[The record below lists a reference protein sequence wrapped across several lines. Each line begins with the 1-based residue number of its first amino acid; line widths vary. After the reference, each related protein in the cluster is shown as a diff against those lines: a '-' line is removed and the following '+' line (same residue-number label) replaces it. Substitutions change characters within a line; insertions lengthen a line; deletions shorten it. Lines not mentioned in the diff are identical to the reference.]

1 MKAFRYAILA
11 WMLLFAVNLSQAATV
26 VDTGPGPT
34 DTTVPYYSLYAGQ
47 YPQFLSGQFSLS
59 QAYTITEIDGWMYPR
74 NSSTTFT
81 IAIYG
86 DGGLIPNSTQYFS
99 QQASVGT
106 GICPPAGPCPPID
119 WYGLSGLNLS
129 LNQGTYWAAF
139 EVRPGD
145 TFYGTMPSNATVSL
159 PAQPLTHYAYY
170 NTGEWY
176 AEDSLRIGIRIF
188 GAEASNVPEP
198 TTMLLLGFGLLGV
211 ASVRRSRKSGCSK

>member
-11 WMLLFAVNLSQAATV
+11 CMLLFAVNLSHAATV

-47 YPQFLSGQFSLS
+47 YPQFLAGQFSLS
-59 QAYTITEIDGWMYPR
+59 QAYTITEINGWMYPHG
-74 NSSTTFT
+74 SGTTFT

-86 DGGLIPNSTQYFS
+86 NGGLVPNSTQFFS

-106 GICPPAGPCPPID
+106 GTCPPTGPCQPIG

-145 TFYGTMPSNATVSL
+145 TFYGTMPSDATVSL

-170 NTGEWY
+170 NSGAWY
-176 AEDSLRIGIRIF
+176 AGDYLRTGIRIF
-188 GAEASNVPEP
+188 GDEASNVPEP
-198 TTMLLLGFGLLGV
+198 TTMLLLGIGLVGL
-211 ASVRRSRKSGCSK
+211 ARVRRLRK